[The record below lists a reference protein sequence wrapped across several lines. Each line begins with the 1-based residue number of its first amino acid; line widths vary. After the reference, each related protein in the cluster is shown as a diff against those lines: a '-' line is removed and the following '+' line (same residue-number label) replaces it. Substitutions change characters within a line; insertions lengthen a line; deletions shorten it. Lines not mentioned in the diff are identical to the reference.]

1 MTHDPRLGLYGVGIY
16 LPPTHKTRDLV
27 ASAGGDLSKFSAWE
41 NVGRAAE
48 NDHPSTM
55 AATALRRAL
64 EDAGVE
70 ARDLSLVISGGVSR
84 DYLPSWSI
92 ATEAIRLIGASQS
105 CFGFDLSVGCLGAL
119 TGLEI
124 ANGWLRGNGGG
135 HAAIITA
142 ERWTQ
147 TIDYSDAKVRTL
159 WNYADGASACVVGMG
174 VAGAPTAVYR
184 GACFSTNADYNGF
197 ILIEYGGTR
206 HPTAPKGVDPFVR
219 RRGAQDPKGVGAS
232 YRAGY
237 TRAVSALEAR
247 FPVSFDRVLCN
258 QLSPR
263 FLGTIADV
271 VGLEP
276 DRVCNT
282 GSLTGHVG
290 SADLLI
296 GARKLLDEGRFSGNL
311 LVAASTPFAFGAGFL
326 RAGDP

>member
-1 MTHDPRLGLYGVGIY
+1 MTHDPGLGLYGVGIY
-16 LPPTHKTRDLV
+16 LPPSCGTRDLV
-27 ASAGGDLSKFSAWE
+27 ASAGGDLSKFSGWE
-41 NVGRAAE
+41 NVSRAAE
-48 NDHPSTM
+48 DDHPSTM
-55 AATALRRAL
+55 ATTALRRAL

-70 ARDLSLVISGGVSR
+70 ARDLALVISGGVSR

-92 ATEAIRLIGASQS
+92 ATEAMRLIGAPQS
-105 CFGFDLSVGCLGAL
+105 CLGFDLSVGCLGAL

-147 TIDYSDAKVRTL
+147 TIDYSNAKGRAL

-174 VAGAPTAVYR
+174 VAGAPAAVYR
-184 GACFSTNADYNGF
+184 GACFSTNAEYNGF
-197 ILIEYGGTR
+197 VLVEYGGTR
-206 HPTAPKGVDPFVR
+206 HPRAPEGVDPFVR
-219 RRGAQDPKGVGAS
+219 RRGSQDPKGVRAS

-237 TRAVSALEAR
+237 TRALSALKAR
-247 FPVSFDRVLCN
+247 FPVSFDRVVCN
-258 QLSPR
+258 QLSPG
-263 FLGTIADV
+263 FIHTIADV

-282 GSLTGHVG
+282 GSRSGHVG

-296 GARKLLDEGRFSGNL
+296 GARELLDEGRFSGNL
-311 LVAASTPFAFGAGFL
+311 LLAASTPFAFGAGYL
-326 RAGDP
+326 RAGDS